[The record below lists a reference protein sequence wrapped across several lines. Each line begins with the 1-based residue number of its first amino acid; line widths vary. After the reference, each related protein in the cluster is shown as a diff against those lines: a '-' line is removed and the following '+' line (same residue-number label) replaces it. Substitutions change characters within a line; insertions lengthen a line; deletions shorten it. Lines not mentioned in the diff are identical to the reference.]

1 MSDEKKVLAEAM
13 ALRYMDLAGVNNVN
27 VNEEVS
33 PEFVEK
39 LYEPRE
45 DVTSG
50 GDNLHHDIDH
60 VDVVADESNVAGV
73 EVQDLHTGEVE
84 VTDIDIEK
92 IAESVRNQLIEEGFY
107 SSED

>member
-1 MSDEKKVLAEAM
+1 MSDEKKVIAEAM
-13 ALRYMDLAGVNNVN
+13 ALRYMDLAGINN
-27 VNEEVS
+27 VNEEVD

-60 VDVVADESNVAGV
+60 VDVVADESNVEGV
-73 EVQDLHTGEVE
+73 EVQDLRTGEVE

-92 IAESVRNQLIEEGFY
+92 IAEAVRDQLIEEDLY
-107 SSED
+107 SQES